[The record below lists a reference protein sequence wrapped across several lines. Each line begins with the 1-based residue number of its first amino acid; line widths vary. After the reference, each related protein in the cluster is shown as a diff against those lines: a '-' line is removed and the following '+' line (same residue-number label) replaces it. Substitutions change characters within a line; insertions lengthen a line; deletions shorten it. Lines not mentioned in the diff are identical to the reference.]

1 MSRPIHPYSH
11 NVSCHKNHL
20 GYIIGKGGKVVK
32 SLIRKWNGR
41 IQNIFVKDPEP
52 QFGRP
57 SHHIQIVGEEKAV
70 HILALEI
77 NEMIKVSMGRTETKL
92 RCEIN
97 QFDKNQ
103 QCQHTTNLQIA
114 LLQEE
119 IRNLKEETSSG
130 SGWGVP
136 DKSVWKTKHDSDE
149 EESDSDE
156 EESDS
161 DEEESDSDEEESDSD
176 EEESDSDEEESDNTY
191 DIDEYPN
198 APENWEGPKKMT
210 YLSRYPKGIGKKLS
224 TFLNFSEAVARA
236 EELGVICG
244 GITKTT
250 TGFTL
255 RAGRK
260 LKEQGEEGKETGL
273 CSWVKSR

>member
-1 MSRPIHPYSH
+1 MSGPIRPYSH
-11 NVSCHKNHL
+11 IVSCHKNHL

-103 QCQHTTNLQIA
+103 QCHHTTNLQIA

-136 DKSVWKTKHDSDE
+136 DKSVWKTKH
-149 EESDSDE
+149 
-156 EESDS
+156 
-161 DEEESDSDEEESDSD
+161 DSD